1 MLVVSMAR
9 VFPRRCSAR
18 VARAGRERLAHGA
31 ALCKPRRRTNRHSST
46 LFSSSTI
53 GRCRGPHW
61 LNLVDH
67 GTGEPEHRIP
77 PGGRLDQNTHE
88 AIPSAQLQGYL
99 EIGRSTGDGVIRV
112 HSMLVVKQ
120 GY

>member
-1 MLVVSMAR
+1 MANRTYCVVWEHG
-9 VFPRRCSAR
+9 PRAHVCNLTDSAFDCQT
-18 VARAGRERLAHGA
+18 E
-31 ALCKPRRRTNRHSST
+31 PSFHSRSDGHVQHQG
-46 LFSSSTI
+46 LELM
-53 GRCRGPHW
+53 R
-61 LNLVDH
+61 H

-88 AIPSAQLQGYL
+88 AIPSAHLQGYL

>member
-1 MLVVSMAR
+1 MQTLTLKSQTEPS
-9 VFPRRCSAR
+9 F
-18 VARAGRERLAHGA
+18 
-31 ALCKPRRRTNRHSST
+31 HSRSDGHVQHQG
-46 LFSSSTI
+46 LELM
-53 GRCRGPHW
+53 R
-61 LNLVDH
+61 H

-99 EIGRSTGDGVIRV
+99 EIGRSTDDGVIRV